1 MDNKCINTSDRF
13 NIADTFSRWIAFSG
27 TRSGCPLKSRK
38 DIYPLLDDVAFDVIL
53 NGDQPISKQEFNDWH
68 SKYSELIKQKEPR
81 LPIGWATKLINLYL
95 KSMVYVGL
103 FGRPNLI
110 QFIHPPI
117 DKGLWDGIAE
127 RFGNEDEII
136 SKTHSKTK
144 IKNIVEYDDYR
155 LIIDGIELIS
165 NKENWLLI
173 EVEQLW
179 KGTEYK

>member
-1 MDNKCINTSDRF
+1 MRDTVDNQSRFEICNTF
-13 NIADTFSRWIAFSG
+13 GRWIAFSG
-27 TRSGCPLKSRK
+27 TRSGCPLKSRS
-38 DIYPLLDDVAFDVIL
+38 DIYPLINDVNFDLIL
-53 NGDQPISKQEFNDWH
+53 KGNEPISKQEFNDWH
-68 SKYSELIKQKEPR
+68 SMYSELIKQKEPR
-81 LPIGWATKLINLYL
+81 LPIGWTTKLINLYL

-103 FGRPNLI
+103 FGRPNLV

-127 RFGNEDEII
+127 RFGNDDEII

-155 LIIDGIELIS
+155 LIIDGIELIA

>member
-38 DIYPLLDDVAFDVIL
+38 EVYPLINLPNYDVIL
-53 NGDQPISKQEFNDWH
+53 KGDQPISKQEFNYWH
-68 SKYSELIKQKEPR
+68 RKSSELIKQKEPR
-81 LPIGWATKLINLYL
+81 LPIGWTTKLINLYL
-95 KSMVYVGL
+95 KSMVYVGQ
-103 FGRPNLI
+103 FGRPNLV

-117 DKGLWDGIAE
+117 DKGLWDGIME
-127 RFGNEDEII
+127 RYSDDDEII

-144 IKNIVEYDDYR
+144 IKDIENYEDYR
-155 LIIDGIELIS
+155 LIIDGIELIT
-165 NKENWLLI
+165 NKENWLLL

-179 KGTEYK
+179 KGTEF